1 MGYWGYEATESDSAL
16 DAMFKVIALL
26 EKMWDEATDYG
37 EKMAVV
43 YVLTEAPAVD
53 MSDYRG
59 LKAKAVAFVEDC
71 VTSLS
76 KEALENS
83 LEAFNERCEQV
94 TYLQGLIKKLQV
106 KQGTSLGE
114 KLTDCFGSLELTN
127 HEKRSIERFPKER
140 KEAKADLEKRW

>member
-16 DAMFKVIALL
+16 DYLAKVVEYL
-26 EKMWDEATDYG
+26 EKLWDEATDYG
-37 EKMAVV
+37 QKMAVV

-59 LKAKAVAFVEDC
+59 LKAKAVTFVEDC
-71 VTSLS
+71 ITSLS

-94 TYLQGLIKKLQV
+94 AYLQGLIEKLQA
-106 KQGTSLGE
+106 KQGTSLGK
-114 KLTDCFGSLELTN
+114 KLQEYDTMCLT
-127 HEKRSIERFPKER
+127 S
-140 KEAKADLEKRW
+140 

>member
-43 YVLTEAPAVD
+43 YVLTEAPQVD
-53 MSDYRG
+53 GADYRG

-71 VTSLS
+71 RDELN

-83 LEAFNERCEQV
+83 IEAFNKRCAQV
-94 TYLQGLIKKLQV
+94 SYLQGLVEKLQEKQGATLIKKLTGYEEMEIV
-106 KQGTSLGE
+106 L
-114 KLTDCFGSLELTN
+114 D
-127 HEKRSIERFPKER
+127 
-140 KEAKADLEKRW
+140 KEASKHR

>member
-16 DAMFKVIALL
+16 DYLAKVTKYL
-26 EKMWDEATDYG
+26 EKLWDEATDYG
-37 EKMAVV
+37 QKMAVV
-43 YVLTEAPAVD
+43 YVLTEAPVVD
-53 MSDYRG
+53 CTDYRG
-59 LKAKAVAFVEDC
+59 LKAKAAKYVQDYADLLEGERNAYGE
-71 VTSLS
+71 SQ
-76 KEALENS
+76 KEIN
-83 LEAFNERCEQV
+83 
-94 TYLQGLIKKLQV
+94 YLIRLFEKLQS